1 MLAERPGGWLACRGA
16 AQEDKHYLSGCWPT
30 ERPKKDKYYLSQPCG
45 RPGLATQ
52 RGRALGGSQPASKPK
67 KTSTMHLKP
76 LASCATRRRQALPPS
91 SLRPATL
98 PKEDTHYIFRAS
110 DQLCY
115 PGKTSTIF
123 PEPACCAIRRRQA
136 LSLARRLAGC
146 SIQAGGVGAR
156 LVSGR
161 KIQGWMVV
169 PESINPSRL
178 CPTDTACRTLR
189 CRRV

>member
-1 MLAERPGGWLACRGA
+1 M
-16 AQEDKHYLSGCWPT
+16 
-30 ERPKKDKYYLSQPCG
+30 
-45 RPGLATQ
+45 
-52 RGRALGGSQPASKPK
+52 GGSQPASKPK

-98 PKEDTHYIFRAS
+98 PKEDTHYLFRAS

-115 PGKTSTIF
+115 PWKTSTIF

-161 KIQGWMVV
+161 KNPGLDGCPGIHQSISPV
-169 PESINPSRL
+169 PHGHSLPHSPLSPSLGSKALPAGSLSGRLLRIAESSS
-178 CPTDTACRTLR
+178 TGRTHVPGPLQAQAGH
-189 CRRV
+189 V

>member
-1 MLAERPGGWLACRGA
+1 M
-16 AQEDKHYLSGCWPT
+16 
-30 ERPKKDKYYLSQPCG
+30 
-45 RPGLATQ
+45 
-52 RGRALGGSQPASKPK
+52 GGSQPASKPK

-161 KIQGWMVV
+161 KSRVGWL
-169 PESINPSRL
+169 SRNPSIHLACAPRTQPAAL
-178 CPTDTACRTLR
+178 SAVAESRKQSLASWFAVRPTAQNR
-189 CRRV
+189 

>member
-1 MLAERPGGWLACRGA
+1 M
-16 AQEDKHYLSGCWPT
+16 
-30 ERPKKDKYYLSQPCG
+30 
-45 RPGLATQ
+45 
-52 RGRALGGSQPASKPK
+52 GGSQPASKPK

-161 KIQGWMVV
+161 ESPGLDGCPGIHQSISPV
-169 PESINPSRL
+169 PPRTQPAALSAVAESRKQSLASWFAVR
-178 CPTDTACRTLR
+178 PTAQNR
-189 CRRV
+189 